1 MQLEAMRDAVQRS
14 LDDAKAV
21 DVVTL
26 DVRAL
31 TDVADF
37 MVIASGT
44 SKRHV
49 SSIADRVTDTLRVL
63 GVRPLGVEGRTEGE
77 WVLVDF
83 GYIVVHVMYPQ
94 TREFYGL
101 EKLWSEELVR
111 PVLAARAPRG

>member
-1 MQLEAMRDAVQRS
+1 MQLEEMRDAVQQS
-14 LDDAKAV
+14 LDDAKAL

-31 TDVADF
+31 TDVADY

-49 SSIADRVTDTLRVL
+49 SAIADRVADHMRLL
-63 GVRPLGVEGRTEGE
+63 GVRAMGTEGRTEGE

-111 PVLAARAPRG
+111 PVLAARAPRA